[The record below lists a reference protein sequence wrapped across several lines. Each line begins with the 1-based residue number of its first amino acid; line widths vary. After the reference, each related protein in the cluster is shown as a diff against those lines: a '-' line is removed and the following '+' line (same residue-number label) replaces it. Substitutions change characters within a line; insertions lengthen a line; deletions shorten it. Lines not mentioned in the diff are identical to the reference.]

1 MKKMKIIFGLLAAFS
16 LVFISCDP
24 AADSPDTSATATV
37 KDTKT
42 DDPKDV
48 DPEDDDTED
57 TIDLKFPITIVS
69 DGTILKEGV
78 KLTFNEDKTCVAVD
92 GTNSVNGTFTI
103 RKSFVIAKVPA
114 EADSEYYIA
123 YQIKDE
129 NTLIPYTLDLSK
141 AEIGWGE
148 DVSISTEDGKLKI
161 TNTSDKWWQVA
172 IPYNPDVAP
181 AKAWIPLSNDSTDSF
196 RIGLT
201 TEKWGEADNEKAYSL
216 YSDDQFIDLDSEH
229 SYVVI
234 KGNGNKVSVID
245 SIIVSWYGVDYSNAA
260 DKDIFVST
268 KEQGDIVE
276 SKDWVTALILD
287 NKYDLSGYKY
297 LNIETY
303 IEGDVIENS
312 NVTLKCLDYWG
323 PGGIEVGIVSE
334 DNSDFA
340 RTPTTYQTKFGS
352 DSTNI
357 ISVIQIFALDK
368 KDWSVIP
375 GVKVH
380 ILKVT
385 ATNKKIEQE

>member
-24 AADSPDTSATATV
+24 ATDSPDTSAPATV

-181 AKAWIPLSNDSTDSF
+181 AKAWIPFSNDSTDSF
-196 RIGLT
+196 IVGLT
-201 TEKWGEADNEKAYSL
+201 TKTWGEAYNERSYSL
-216 YSDDQFIDLDSEH
+216 YSDVQFIDLDSEH

-245 SIIVSWYGVDYSNAA
+245 SIIVSWYGVDYSNAP
-260 DKDIFVST
+260 DKELYISGEENGQVIISDGWT
-268 KEQGDIVE
+268 
-276 SKDWVTALILD
+276 TAFTLY
-287 NKYDLSGYKY
+287 NEYDLTGYKY

-312 NVTLKCLDYWG
+312 NITLKCLDFWG
-323 PGGIEVGIVSE
+323 QGAIEVGIISI

-340 RTPTTYQTKFGS
+340 RTPTTYQTEFGS
-352 DSTNI
+352 ESTNKFKA
-357 ISVIQIFALDK
+357 IQIFALNKD
-368 KDWSVIP
+368 DWSPIK

-385 ATNKKIEQE
+385 ATNKKLEQE